1 MTESSVEEE
10 LEIVGW
16 TPATVSPVLVA
27 ELPGQAVLLGL
38 VSVVASGVHCELP
51 ETAIALLE
59 RPDEVTA
66 QDLKLSSLRQRGKPT
81 RKSCRVGFIEVL
93 VDMLLLCEERPP
105 SEQDA
110 RFTPVYSDLL
120 PQGESLASAE
130 DLPGGTV
137 TPMEFPGLR
146 QQQQRHPT
154 PSAPAADVFPSIDSG
169 LVSLVSTVGKLA
181 KPAGGTGGRT
191 WSSRH
196 SAWRVG
202 RSARHHSC
210 RAVSLARRFPGP
222 PCAIPEAAHSSSA
235 GNADPSMPGAER
247 GVGPGPESNVGA
259 SLGEALA
266 ALLQRAIRQPDSG
279 CEVSA
284 AAASSVEELE
294 KIGLSGDGSR
304 LGAGQLER
312 LKLTRESNPSLVI
325 RAHER
330 ETQRDLGVLLGE
342 PWSYH
347 RHARDKVLP
356 AASGHPVLRTT
367 IVILSRALDL
377 LRGAT
382 PAQAQAFLSQAK
394 RPRPR
399 RATRTSSGRDDGR
412 SWGST
417 TRMVRS
423 ARATRRRNTQ
433 LWRPSIATWS
443 SWTSTC
449 RGRSRAEA
457 APRKAQALQMP
468 LEETQ
473 EPNAMPTCGPSWTR
487 RRRTW
492 PPFAR
497 REQARRLSLGKLHQ
511 CPPTIFSL
519 AGGPFCT
526 SNFSGVAEPRAPVFA
541 REAAIGADRW
551 LFDWAR
557 LSWSLC
563 TGSEQAVRPFFCD
576 GLPASWRHSDHA
588 WKAVWKQRGQR
599 AAWIP
604 PRWAPRFLETL

>member
-1 MTESSVEEE
+1 
-10 LEIVGW
+10 
-16 TPATVSPVLVA
+16 
-27 ELPGQAVLLGL
+27 
-38 VSVVASGVHCELP
+38 
-51 ETAIALLE
+51 
-59 RPDEVTA
+59 
-66 QDLKLSSLRQRGKPT
+66 
-81 RKSCRVGFIEVL
+81 
-93 VDMLLLCEERPP
+93 MLLLYEERPL
-105 SEQDA
+105 SEQGA
-110 RFTPVYSDLL
+110 RFTPPTY
-120 PQGESLASAE
+120 
-130 DLPGGTV
+130 
-137 TPMEFPGLR
+137 FPKKNLWR
-146 QQQQRHPT
+146 QR
-154 PSAPAADVFPSIDSG
+154 
-169 LVSLVSTVGKLA
+169 
-181 KPAGGTGGRT
+181 RT
-191 WSSRH
+191 FL
-196 SAWRVG
+196 VG
-202 RSARHHSC
+202 RS
-210 RAVSLARRFPGP
+210 LRRIFPVCGN
-222 PCAIPEAAHSSSA
+222 SSSDIQRLRHLPPMSSPA
-235 GNADPSMPGAER
+235 STQVWCRLCPPWENWPSWLEALEDGRGAPDTAPDELVGAPDTILAERSRWLEGSQGLRAPSLKLPIRHQQTTPTQSMPHGAER
-247 GVGPGPESNVGA
+247 GVGSGPESNVVA

-266 ALLQRAIRQPDSG
+266 ALLRRAIRQPGSG

-284 AAASSVEELE
+284 ATASSVEELE

-330 ETQRDLGVLLGE
+330 ETQRDLG
-342 PWSYH
+342 SYH

-399 RATRTSSGRDDGR
+399 RATRTSSGRNDGR

-417 TRMVRS
+417 TRMVLS

-457 APRKAQALQMP
+457 APRKTQALQMP

-497 REQARRLSLGKLHQ
+497 REQARRLSLGKPRQ

-557 LSWSLC
+557 LSWSRRFDLSFAMGAPLLGD
-563 TGSEQAVRPFFCD
+563 TLITPGR
-576 GLPASWRHSDHA
+576 R
-588 WKAVWKQRGQR
+588 VWKQRGQR

-604 PRWAPRFLETL
+604 PDAAS

>member
-1 MTESSVEEE
+1 M
-10 LEIVGW
+10 
-16 TPATVSPVLVA
+16 
-27 ELPGQAVLLGL
+27 
-38 VSVVASGVHCELP
+38 VVAPDIILAERSRW
-51 ETAIALLE
+51 LE
-59 RPDEVTA
+59 GS
-66 QDLKLSSLRQRGKPT
+66 QDLRAPSLKLPTRHQQATPTQAWRGPWSRKQRGSVSW
-81 RKSCRVGFIEVL
+81 RSAGC
-93 VDMLLLCEERPP
+93 
-105 SEQDA
+105 
-110 RFTPVYSDLL
+110 
-120 PQGESLASAE
+120 SLATC
-130 DLPGGTV
+130 DP
-137 TPMEFPGLR
+137 
-146 QQQQRHPT
+146 
-154 PSAPAADVFPSIDSG
+154 PAR
-169 LVSLVSTVGKLA
+169 L
-181 KPAGGTGGRT
+181 
-191 WSSRH
+191 W
-196 SAWRVG
+196 
-202 RSARHHSC
+202 
-210 RAVSLARRFPGP
+210 
-222 PCAIPEAAHSSSA
+222 
-235 GNADPSMPGAER
+235 
-247 GVGPGPESNVGA
+247 
-259 SLGEALA
+259 LA
-266 ALLQRAIRQPDSG
+266 AT
-279 CEVSA
+279 
-284 AAASSVEELE
+284 ASSVEELE

-330 ETQRDLGVLLGE
+330 EIERDLGVLLGE

-377 LRGAT
+377 LPGAT
-382 PAQAQAFLSQAK
+382 PAQAQAFLSEAK

-473 EPNAMPTCGPSWTR
+473 EPNAMQTCGPSWTR

-497 REQARRLSLGKLHQ
+497 REQARRLSLGKPHQ
-511 CPPTIFSL
+511 CPPDNLQFSRRAHL
-519 AGGPFCT
+519 HQQFFWRGGATRPSLRT
-526 SNFSGVAEPRAPVFA
+526 RGRHRRRQVAVR
-541 REAAIGADRW
+541 
-551 LFDWAR
+551 LAR

-588 WKAVWKQRGQR
+588 WKACLEAAR
-599 AAWIP
+599 AASRLDP
-604 PRWAPRFLETL
+604 AGCGLRDFLKTPSSRV